1 MNKICHVIWNSF
13 SFHFIKTKKQ
23 KQKHNI
29 SGIQVLYFLN
39 IFQITYILGN
49 FDGDLKINMYLYD
62 MCSCGSV
69 VKQQNVVGSIPREH
83 TYWQKNV

>member
-1 MNKICHVIWNSF
+1 MWFEIPLV
-13 SFHFIKTKKQ
+13 FILLQKTTKTKQ
-23 KQKHNI
+23 NNI

-83 TYWQKNV
+83 TY